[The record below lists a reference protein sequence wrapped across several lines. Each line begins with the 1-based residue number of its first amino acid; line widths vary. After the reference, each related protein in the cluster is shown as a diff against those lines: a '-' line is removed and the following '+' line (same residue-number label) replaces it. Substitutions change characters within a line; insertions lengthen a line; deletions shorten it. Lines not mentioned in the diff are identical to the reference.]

1 MQATPPSE
9 GGGLVWVP
17 ILILLILGAGV
28 VAWFALDPA
37 GKRRHRSGGTGAAAL
52 GPVPTDEAGL
62 RGLSRDPAWLARGRQ
77 VYDNI
82 CWNCHGKVGEGT
94 LQGPNLRDGSWISEP
109 TMTAILTT
117 IRDGRE
123 GTAMLAMK
131 EWYSP
136 TDLAAVAA
144 YVADLH
150 RHPGPAGKDPEGLN
164 GPITW

>member
-1 MQATPPSE
+1 MNATSPSG

-28 VAWFALDPA
+28 VAWFILDPA
-37 GKRRHRSGGTGAAAL
+37 GKRRPRGSGTGVAL
-52 GPVPTDEAGL
+52 GPVPTDEADL
-62 RGLSRDPAWLARGRQ
+62 RGLSRDPAWLARGKQ

-82 CWNCHGKVGEGT
+82 CWNCHGKEGEGT
-94 LQGPNLRDGSWISEP
+94 LQGPNLRDGSWIVEP

-117 IRDGRE
+117 VREGRS
-123 GTAMLAMK
+123 GTAMLPMK

-144 YVADLH
+144 YVADFH
-150 RHPGPAGKDPEGLN
+150 RHPGPTGKDPEGLH